1 MSVISGKLLVLSFLA
16 LALAACEQEKAPPAD
31 TTTPSSAVPKVTQK
45 APVVKSV
52 APVFHATTQ
61 VDSPEDSIAQER
73 PATEMTELE
82 KHKAERRAEK
92 LKQRRWWDDQ
102 KFDELNLDIEQ
113 KAAMETQL
121 QSLMQQEKHL
131 KQERLAL
138 RQQYRDAIANADLD
152 SVTNIMQQK
161 TQLRCRNKRMRTDTA
176 TRVLYLLSSEQK
188 ALLTENPKMLKRA
201 LKAFSRGG
209 AE

>member
-1 MSVISGKLLVLSFLA
+1 MSVTKGKLLVLSFLT
-16 LALAACEQEKAPPAD
+16 LALVACEQEKAPPAD
-31 TTTPSSAVPKVTQK
+31 ATTPSSAVPEVTQK
-45 APVVKSV
+45 TPVVKTV
-52 APVFHATTQ
+52 APVFPATTQ
-61 VDSPEDSIAQER
+61 VDSPEDSIAQEI

-121 QSLMQQEKHL
+121 QSLMQQEKQL

-138 RQQYRDAIANADLD
+138 RQQYRDAVANADLD

-161 TQLRCRNKRMRTDTA
+161 VQLKCRNKRMRTDTA
-176 TRVLYLLSSEQK
+176 AQILYLLSSEQK
-188 ALLTENPKMLKRA
+188 ALLTENPEKLKRV

-209 AE
+209 AD